1 LYDENPKLNMVE
13 SYDGPFQLVMTHV
26 SRRTCHLFSKQLE
39 AKPVNFRS
47 RRKVCHKEMKF
58 AVHEFL
64 IGKNFLHKNP
74 KWH

>member
-1 LYDENPKLNMVE
+1 MSTAARGTSSD
-13 SYDGPFQLVMTHV
+13 
-26 SRRTCHLFSKQLE
+26 FSKELE

-47 RRKVCHKEMKF
+47 RRKVCPKEMKF